1 MWNTSVKVA
10 FLVVV
15 ILAFP
20 NTSFALATGQEEA
33 TGRGEVPRP
42 NAAAIRAL
50 ARMPVDPSG
59 TGRAFKIAPIP
70 PPRMSVPTIP
80 RFQ

>member
-1 MWNTSVKVA
+1 MWNTSVSVA

-20 NTSFALATGQEEA
+20 NASFALATGQEEA
-33 TGRGEVPRP
+33 TRHGEMPRP

-50 ARMPVDPSG
+50 AKMPVDPSG
-59 TGRAFKIAPIP
+59 AGRAFKIAPAP
-70 PPRMSVPTIP
+70 SRRMSVPTISQ
-80 RFQ
+80 FQ